1 MSVSKYKKW
10 MTESF
15 LYEDKDVMNQDI
27 ETKDGKKV
35 KVKTAYDNPDHE
47 LHKKAKAMVD
57 KANGGDDKEKKKP
70 VSIDIDAGGGLG
82 GDDEPKGEPEEKQS
96 DNDITNLNKKPYSE
110 LMDMDI
116 KDLDDAVEEGE
127 REAEQLEPEIDDL
140 VKKHNEEFPKG
151 KRPLALGGQLLPRE
165 KQKDPELYDR
175 WKASMDAINE
185 KKKRLESVKSGIDR
199 VKEIADDKVSEE
211 KKNDAIGA
219 IESDGVD
226 AIIDKFKES
235 GKEEIYIDDDEGN
248 EHSVVY
254 DDLSP
259 EMQKQLRK
267 KLKPMYDKV
276 KAAQEKM
283 DSLDVDDPGYD
294 DAEQEYELAMD
305 AAGGLDTYEFE
316 QMFDF
321 VTERISR
328 KGESIKT
335 INGKKYKAIKESKHP
350 LKEQYDRLF
359 TNKVIL

>member
-1 MSVSKYKKW
+1 
-10 MTESF
+10 
-15 LYEDKDVMNQDI
+15 
-27 ETKDGKKV
+27 
-35 KVKTAYDNPDHE
+35 
-47 LHKKAKAMVD
+47 
-57 KANGGDDKEKKKP
+57 
-70 VSIDIDAGGGLG
+70 
-82 GDDEPKGEPEEKQS
+82 
-96 DNDITNLNKKPYSE
+96 
-110 LMDMDI
+110 MDMDI

-199 VKEIADDKVSEE
+199 VKEIADDKLKEE
-211 KKNDAIGA
+211 DKNNAISA

-235 GKEEIYIDDDEGN
+235 GKEEIYIDDKFGN

-259 EMQKQLRK
+259 EMQKKLRDK
-267 KLKPMYDKV
+267 IKPQYDKV

-294 DAEQEYELAMD
+294 DAEQEYESAVD
-305 AAGGLDTYEFE
+305 DAGGMEIYDFE
-316 QMFDF
+316 SMFDF

-335 INGKKYKAIKESKHP
+335 INGKKYKAIKESVNKRISVKEVHTWLKGLEEFRYRKIPGVDVRRIASFVNNGLSETDLPKSLQKKWENAKYSKEKGLADRFMKERINKKLTQNESKHP

-359 TNKVIL
+359 KNKVVL